1 MRQLSNAR
9 AANSRPL
16 RADKRAGRHAAM
28 VESGIR
34 LSTWDTTEHG
44 ETGYLIAQ
52 ALRVAVDM
60 AGAGGLK
67 CEYRAVTEVMLR
79 GERRSGFPKVQRGH
93 LAHRPLERVS
103 WASIAGLQGARRH
116 DPSLCG

>member
-1 MRQLSNAR
+1 
-9 AANSRPL
+9 
-16 RADKRAGRHAAM
+16 M

-79 GERRSGFPKVQRGH
+79 GERRYGFPKVQRGH

-116 DPSLCG
+116 DPSLCGFDRTRLG